1 MIDKLSTGTFGD
13 LIAYRLQRAHETL
26 KEADYNAQGDYYNAA
41 VNRPYYACYYAALH

>member
-26 KEADYNAQGDYYNAA
+26 KEADYNAQGDIVKGATNQCL
-41 VNRPYYACYYAALH
+41 RLLIFI